1 MEEKNILY
9 FTRTMDIGGTEK
21 VIMQL
26 CRYFNNK
33 FNKIVVC
40 SRGGI
45 HEVELNKLGIK
56 HYKINDIENKN
67 PINIIKTFINVFK
80 IIKRENINI
89 VHTHHRMAAFYAS
102 ILKNVFKFKFIN
114 TAHNTFYDKIL
125 FTKLALKNA
134 NIVSVGKKV
143 KENLIDVYK
152 LDPNQI
158 TVIYNGI
165 EKNDEPIIEIPEL
178 KKYKDDGY
186 FLVGNIGRLSEQKG
200 MEYYI
205 KAIPNVIK
213 KFPKIMF
220 YIVGDGED
228 KEKLHQLAKEL
239 HVENNLTFLGFRSD
253 VSNVIKQLDLVVL
266 SSLWEGLPLTPIEV
280 FSEGKSV
287 IATDVD
293 GTPEIVIDQYNGLLI
308 KPKCS
313 DDICNGIIKLI
324 NCDKERK
331 EMEKNS
337 YNTYLKKFSIEKF
350 QKEYL
355 KYCNEIINE
364 KGGF

>member
-1 MEEKNILY
+1 
-9 FTRTMDIGGTEK
+9 
-21 VIMQL
+21 
-26 CRYFNNK
+26 
-33 FNKIVVC
+33 
-40 SRGGI
+40 
-45 HEVELNKLGIK
+45 
-56 HYKINDIENKN
+56 
-67 PINIIKTFINVFK
+67 
-80 IIKRENINI
+80 
-89 VHTHHRMAAFYAS
+89 
-102 ILKNVFKFKFIN
+102 
-114 TAHNTFYDKIL
+114 
-125 FTKLALKNA
+125 
-134 NIVSVGKKV
+134 
-143 KENLIDVYK
+143 
-152 LDPNQI
+152 
-158 TVIYNGI
+158 
-165 EKNDEPIIEIPEL
+165 
-178 KKYKDDGY
+178 
-186 FLVGNIGRLSEQKG
+186 